1 MLYLTNPSLGD
12 SKEMTLF
19 SVAPPLPIRPPDER
33 RSHRRYPISLTADY
47 RILYRGRVDSLGS
60 GRTINMA
67 TGGVLLQA
75 DKALLTGRQIE
86 LFINWPMMLEEVCP
100 LKLVMWGRITRSDNN
115 GVAIQARQYE
125 FRTAG
130 LRPSQ
135 SELPEPKVRS
145 GRG

>member
-1 MLYLTNPSLGD
+1 
-12 SKEMTLF
+12 MTLL
-19 SVAPPLPIRPPDER
+19 SVAPPPPNRLLDER

-60 GRTINMA
+60 ARTINMA
-67 TGGVLLQA
+67 TGGVLLHP

-100 LKLVMWGRITRSDNN
+100 LKLVMWGRITRSDTS
-115 GVAIQARQYE
+115 GVAIQTRQYE

-130 LRPSQ
+130 IRPSQ
-135 SELPEPKVRS
+135 SELQEPKVRS
-145 GRG
+145 AKV